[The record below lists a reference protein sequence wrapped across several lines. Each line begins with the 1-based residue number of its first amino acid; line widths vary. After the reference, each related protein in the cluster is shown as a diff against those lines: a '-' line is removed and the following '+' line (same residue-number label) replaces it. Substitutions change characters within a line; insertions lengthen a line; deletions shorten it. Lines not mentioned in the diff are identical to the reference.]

1 MEQITNIS
9 SIVLDGQKLI
19 IKEAM
24 LIRNNPIIYG
34 YLMLSGL
41 CCFVNY

>member
-1 MEQITNIS
+1 MEQITNKS
-9 SIVLDGQKLI
+9 SNVLDGQKLI

-24 LIRNNPIIYG
+24 LIQSNPIMYG

-41 CCFVNY
+41 CCFVNF